1 MFVRN
6 YVTGVMCFI
15 FMIGIV
21 LKAVNGSEE
30 KEPFIT
36 LVEKE
41 KVYLTTSKKT
51 FQYYC
56 GPCHGENANGKGIF
70 FTIDLKPKPR
80 DLTDVEYMAELTDD
94 YLLNFISKGSAAM
107 EKSDLC
113 PPWGST
119 LEEDRI
125 KGIIAYLRGLTI
137 SKSRVE
143 KKPEEKKEVEK
154 EGEKVVKVS
163 EGEKGTPKA
172 IIWSIL
178 ILSCSF
184 LVFAAINEWKK
195 MGIEEASKNE

>member
-6 YVTGVMCFI
+6 YVTGVVCLI

-21 LKAVNGSEE
+21 LTAANGSEE

-36 LVEKE
+36 LIEKE

-70 FTIDLKPKPR
+70 FTIDLEPKPR
-80 DLTDVEYMAELTDD
+80 DLTDVEYMAALTDD
-94 YLLNFISKGSAAM
+94 YLFNFISKGSAAM
-107 EKSDLC
+107 EKSELC

-119 LEEDRI
+119 LEENQI
-125 KGIIAYLRGLTI
+125 KGIIAFLRSLTI
-137 SKSRVE
+137 AKS
-143 KKPEEKKEVEK
+143 
-154 EGEKVVKVS
+154 KVVKKPAEKEEGKEEKTVKVS
-163 EGEKGTPKA
+163 AGEEEGTPKA
-172 IIWSIL
+172 IIWSVL

-195 MGIEEASKNE
+195 LNVEEASKKK

>member
-6 YVTGVMCFI
+6 YVTGVVCLI

-21 LKAVNGSEE
+21 LTAANGSEE

-36 LVEKE
+36 LIEKE

-70 FTIDLKPKPR
+70 FTIDLEPKPR

-94 YLLNFISKGSAAM
+94 YLQNFITKGSAVM
-107 EKSDLC
+107 GKSDLC
-113 PPWGST
+113 PPWGTT
-119 LEEDRI
+119 LEENQI
-125 KGIIAYLRGLTI
+125 KGIIAFLRSLTI
-137 SKSRVE
+137 AKS
-143 KKPEEKKEVEK
+143 
-154 EGEKVVKVS
+154 KVVKKPAEKEEGKEEKTVKVS
-163 EGEKGTPKA
+163 AGEEEGTPKA
-172 IIWSIL
+172 IIWSVL

-195 MGIEEASKNE
+195 LNVEEASKKK

>member
-6 YVTGVMCFI
+6 YVTGVVCFI
-15 FMIGIV
+15 VMVGVF
-21 LKAVNGSEE
+21 LKAANGSEE

-36 LVEKE
+36 LIEKE

-80 DLTDVEYMAELTDD
+80 DLTDVEYMAKLTDD
-94 YLLNFISKGSAAM
+94 YLQNFITKGSAAM

-113 PPWGST
+113 PPWGNT
-119 LEEDRI
+119 LEENRI
-125 KGIIAYLRGLTI
+125 KGIIAYLRSLTI
-137 SKSRVE
+137 AKSKVE
-143 KKPEEKKEVEK
+143 KKPAEKEKGKEEKT
-154 EGEKVVKVS
+154 VKVS
-163 EGEKGTPKA
+163 AGEVEGAPKA
-172 IIWSIL
+172 IIWSVL

-184 LVFAAINEWKK
+184 LVFAATNEWKK
-195 MGIEEASKNE
+195 LNIEEASRRK